1 MRLAMPSSLHD
12 TDAAASAA
20 RGRED
25 RMRVQDRTR
34 AAGGHNVFFH
44 PNPIDRRRPFRAP
57 AAFLFGAPRPAWS
70 DKNDHA
76 TVARHPAPGRDT
88 GPRQQGKPQR
98 GKEGKAYG

>member
-34 AAGGHNVFFH
+34 AAGGNNVFFH

-57 AAFLFGAPRPAWS
+57 AAFLFGAPRRAWS
-70 DKNDHA
+70 DNNDHA
-76 TVARHPAPGRDT
+76 HRSEEHTSELQSLMRSSYAVFCLKKKNKH
-88 GPRQQGKPQR
+88 
-98 GKEGKAYG
+98 

>member
-34 AAGGHNVFFH
+34 AAGGNNVFFH

-57 AAFLFGAPRPAWS
+57 AAFLFGAPRRAWS
-70 DKNDHA
+70 DNNDHA
-76 TVARHPAPGRDT
+76 HVDRRAAPGREDRKST
-88 GPRQQGKPQR
+88 RLN
-98 GKEGKAYG
+98 YSH